1 MYVCSMNQKTDKL
14 FVRVSCLFSR
24 FGIKSLTM
32 DDIARELGISK
43 KTLYQQVED
52 KKDLVKKVVEIDLR
66 KREEYF
72 AIIKNRSLNAIEE
85 VFEVNKL
92 VNKMIKET
100 NPVREF
106 DLQKYYPEIYDVV
119 NQRRRERMYRA
130 MKENLQKGKN
140 EGLYRKDLKE
150 EIISKLYIARMENMF
165 HKDLETVIEFT
176 SPKFIYEVFVYH
188 IRGIASEKGIK
199 FFEKNIYRLYPE
211 EKS

>member
-1 MYVCSMNQKTDKL
+1 
-14 FVRVSCLFSR
+14 
-24 FGIKSLTM
+24 M

-52 KKDLVKKVVEIDLR
+52 KRDLVNKVVEIDLR
-66 KREEYF
+66 KREEHF

-92 VNKMIKET
+92 VNRMIKET

-130 MKENLQKGKN
+130 MKENLQKGKK
-140 EGLYRKDLKE
+140 EGLYRKDMKE
-150 EIISKLYIARMENMF
+150 EIISKLYITRMENMF

-176 SPKFIYEVFVYH
+176 SPTFIYEVFVYH

>member
-1 MYVCSMNQKTDKL
+1 MNQKNPRATL
-14 FVRVSCLFSR
+14 PGACLFSR

>member
-1 MYVCSMNQKTDKL
+1 MNQKTDEL
-14 FVRVSCLFSR
+14 LVRVSCLFNR

-52 KKDLVKKVVEIDLR
+52 KRDLVKKIVEIDSR
-66 KREEYF
+66 EREEHF
-72 AIIKNRSLNAIEE
+72 AEIKNRSLNAIEE

-92 VNKMIKET
+92 VNRMIKAA

-106 DLQKYYPEIYDVV
+106 DLQKYYPEIYNVV
-119 NQRRRERMYRA
+119 NQKRRERMYQA
-130 MKENLQKGKN
+130 MKENLLKGKN
-140 EGLYRKDLKE
+140 EGLYRKNLKE
-150 EIISKLYIARMENMF
+150 EIISKLYIVRVENMF

-188 IRGIASEKGIK
+188 IRGIASEKGIN

>member
-1 MYVCSMNQKTDKL
+1 
-14 FVRVSCLFSR
+14 
-24 FGIKSLTM
+24 M
-32 DDIARELGISK
+32 DDIAREMGISK

-52 KKDLVKKVVEIDLR
+52 KRDLVKKVVEVDLR
-66 KREEYF
+66 KREKHF

-85 VFEVNKL
+85 VIEVNKL
-92 VNKMIKET
+92 VNRMIKET

-106 DLQKYYPEIYDVV
+106 DLQKYYPEIYDLV

-130 MKENLQKGKN
+130 MKENLQKGKK
-140 EGLYRKDLKE
+140 EGLYRKDMNE
-150 EIISKLYIARMENMF
+150 EIISTLYITRIESMF
-165 HKDLETVIEFT
+165 RKDLETVIEFT
-176 SPKFIYEVFVYH
+176 SSTFIYEVFVYH

>member
-1 MYVCSMNQKTDKL
+1 
-14 FVRVSCLFSR
+14 
-24 FGIKSLTM
+24 M

-52 KKDLVKKVVEIDLR
+52 KRDLVKKVLEIDSR
-66 KREEYF
+66 KRGEHF
-72 AIIKNRSLNAIEE
+72 AEIKNRSLNAIEE

-92 VNKMIKET
+92 VNRMIKEA

-119 NQRRRERMYRA
+119 NQKRRERMYQA

-150 EIISKLYIARMENMF
+150 EIISKIYIARMENMF

-199 FFEKNIYRLYPE
+199 FFEKNIFRLYTE